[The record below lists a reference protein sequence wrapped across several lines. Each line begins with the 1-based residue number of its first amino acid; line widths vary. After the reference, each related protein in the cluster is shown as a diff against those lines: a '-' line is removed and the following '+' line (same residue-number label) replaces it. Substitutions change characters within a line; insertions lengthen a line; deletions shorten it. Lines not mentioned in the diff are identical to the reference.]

1 MVAKDPDG
9 TLYLLVLA
17 IENKMSQVE
26 IAFKVHN
33 NLTILIRF
41 SYELILISLV
51 LGWKM
56 QFERIS
62 RSGGTDTALTSGL
75 PGPHFHGAEDLICC
89 GGLGTVDAATE
100 LGVARTRILVFFF
113 GLLLDSRAVLWWR
126 RRFNLL
132 LCCGGQ
138 GTMDAAT

>member
-113 GLLLDSRAVLWWR
+113 WAPSRL
-126 RRFNLL
+126 
-132 LCCGGQ
+132 Q
-138 GTMDAAT
+138 GCTLVAEKI